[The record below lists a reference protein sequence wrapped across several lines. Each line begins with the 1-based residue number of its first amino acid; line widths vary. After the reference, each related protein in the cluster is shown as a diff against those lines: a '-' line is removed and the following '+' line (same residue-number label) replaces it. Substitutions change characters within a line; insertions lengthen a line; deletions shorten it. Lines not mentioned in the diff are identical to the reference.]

1 MLLTLAVIILF
12 FSTFVNAV
20 LFVLVKKLMHKTA
33 IYEQWISF
41 FQSEIE
47 NVEKRLK
54 EVDVVSG
61 TEGTYRLFEKDDD
74 VGFVFSEIS
83 RIIAEFNQRLK

>member
-1 MLLTLAVIILF
+1 MLLTLIVIILF

-20 LFVLVKKLMHKTA
+20 LFVLIKKLLDKNA

-47 NVEKRLK
+47 EVDKKLK
-54 EVDVVSG
+54 EVDVISG

-83 RIIAEFNQRLK
+83 RIIDEFNQRVK

>member
-20 LFVLVKKLMHKTA
+20 LFVLVKKLLNKNA
-33 IYEQWISF
+33 IYEQWVSY
-41 FQSEIE
+41 FQAQIE
-47 NVEKRLK
+47 EVEVRLK
-54 EVDVVSG
+54 QVDVVSG

-83 RIIAEFNQRLK
+83 RIIAEFNQRIK